1 MYTTMIYKTTVLISK
16 LLFFILLCLV
26 SAHTFG
32 QNTSVTQDLKFEQLL
47 NEKRKINAG
56 TLINTTYKIQIYS
69 GTTDESIKMLIAFKK
84 DFKNYD
90 GTIVFSTPNYKVIV
104 GNFTTR
110 IEAERNFNKIK
121 KSYPNALLLK
131 PNR

>member
-1 MYTTMIYKTTVLISK
+1 MISK
-16 LLFFILLCLV
+16 LLFFILLYLV
-26 SAHTFG
+26 SAQTFG
-32 QNTSVTQDLKFEQLL
+32 QNTSVTQDAKFEQLL

-56 TLINTTYKIQIYS
+56 TLINSTYKIQIFS
-69 GTTDESIKMLIAFKK
+69 GTTDESIKTLLVFKK
-84 DFKNYD
+84 EFKNYD
-90 GTIVFSTPNYKVIV
+90 GTIIFSTPNYKVIV
-104 GNFTTR
+104 GNFKTR